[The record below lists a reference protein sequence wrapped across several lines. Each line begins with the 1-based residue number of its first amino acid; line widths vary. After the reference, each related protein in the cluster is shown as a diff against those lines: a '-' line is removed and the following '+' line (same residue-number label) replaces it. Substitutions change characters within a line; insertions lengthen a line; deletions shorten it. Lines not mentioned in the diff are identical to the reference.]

1 MLHIKRGGAA
11 EYSPLYVCRFVH
23 QITLYMLFNIYTEQT
38 TPMQYLARHGHK
50 KLLIY
55 TRSISKHTYIML
67 IAFKLAK
74 QQYKTMKA
82 NVS

>member
-1 MLHIKRGGAA
+1 MA
-11 EYSPLYVCRFVH
+11 EYLPLYVCRFVHQIH